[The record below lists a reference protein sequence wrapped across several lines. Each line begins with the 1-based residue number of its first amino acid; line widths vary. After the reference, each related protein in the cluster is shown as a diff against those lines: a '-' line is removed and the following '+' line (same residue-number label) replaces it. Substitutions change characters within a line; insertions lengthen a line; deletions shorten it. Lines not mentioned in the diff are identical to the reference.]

1 MSHYAPLNFFLLLIF
16 GSFFFFIANEGAWE
30 RPMFCDAEKHG
41 QKRRKISKA
50 KQLSLSRR
58 LGKHL
63 MAKSRGGFL
72 IFHLFVQ
79 KKKYIYIQNNTNGQ
93 VTGH

>member
-79 KKKYIYIQNNTNGQ
+79 KKK
-93 VTGH
+93 